1 MVKLKLNTSASTLSA
16 KKSSSAAASSS
27 SSSAAVAAAAAATG
41 SGSGAGTPTP
51 KTPKIKLK
59 TKASVPTLKLKSS
72 SFGQATPASPLRTP
86 VLKLKTPKQP
96 AARKRRHEPGNGYD
110 SEASD
115 REEDPAIEEQFIL
128 RMPPG
133 ADCEYVREAIERK
146 ELNPKSDIWFKFKD
160 ARRAVVCVRGNL
172 YAGVLVDLPN
182 VIESNKTLDKKAI
195 FKTADICQMLL
206 VGERIRAEDEVF
218 ALPVRP
224 QDVTYPHGLTPPM
237 QWVRKRRFR
246 KRISNRTIEAVE
258 AEVDRLL
265 RDDERAET
273 SDFMLVDA
281 AELAR
286 EEEEAEARGG
296 GGGDDDGYDLLG
308 GAGGQGEYDD
318 EQDAEG
324 EMEYDFATGEEMDGD
339 TLANDLETALMDEM
353 EDEAAAPEE
362 SEDEEDDEE
371 EEPELDEEAAQAAQ
385 EQRKLNEEIQDL
397 QEAIKSKAKEY
408 DSISNVM
415 LKARIR
421 GVIASFQAELELKL
435 TQLEGAR

>member
-16 KKSSSAAASSS
+16 RGPSSATGASSS
-27 SSSAAVAAAAAATG
+27 TPGGVGGVGGVGGGGGSSSTPN
-41 SGSGAGTPTP
+41 AGTSTP

-59 TKASVPTLKLKSS
+59 TKAPVPTLKLKSS
-72 SFGQATPASPLRTP
+72 SFTQATPASPLRTP

-146 ELNPKSDIWFKFKD
+146 ELSPKSDIWFKFKD

-182 VIESNKTLDKKAI
+182 IIESNKTLDKKAI

-206 VGERIRAEDEVF
+206 VGERIRSEEEVF
-218 ALPVRP
+218 SLPVRP

-265 RDDERAET
+265 RDDDRAEASSFT
-273 SDFMLVDA
+273 LVDA

-286 EEEEAEARGG
+286 EEEVEEAEE
-296 GGGDDDGYDLLG
+296 GYDLL
-308 GAGGQGEYDD
+308 GGQGEYDD

-324 EMEYDFATGEEMDGD
+324 EMEYDFAPGEEMDGD

-421 GVIASFQAELELKL
+421 GVIASLQAEMELKVA
-435 TQLEGAR
+435 QLEGAR

>member
-16 KKSSSAAASSS
+16 QKPSSAAASSS
-27 SSSAAVAAAAAATG
+27 SAGGG
-41 SGSGAGTPTP
+41 STSTP

-72 SFGQATPASPLRTP
+72 SFSQATPASPLRTP

-133 ADCEYVREAIERK
+133 DDCEYVRDAIERK
-146 ELNPKSDIWFKFKD
+146 ELSPKSDIWFKFKD

-172 YAGVLVDLPN
+172 YAGVLVDLPSI
-182 VIESNKTLDKKAI
+182 IESNKTLDKKAI

-206 VGERIRAEDEVF
+206 VGERIRSEEEVF
-218 ALPVRP
+218 SLPVRP

-265 RDDERAET
+265 RDDERAEASSFT
-273 SDFMLVDA
+273 LVDA

-286 EEEEAEARGG
+286 EEEEAEE
-296 GGGDDDGYDLLG
+296 GYDLL
-308 GAGGQGEYDD
+308 GGQGEYDD

-324 EMEYDFATGEEMDGD
+324 EMEYDFAPGEEMDGD

-397 QEAIKSKAKEY
+397 QEAIKAKAKEY

-421 GVIASFQAELELKL
+421 GVIASFQKELELKL